1 MATVT
6 IRGRHIKVQAKEG
19 RQRAL
24 VIDRLE
30 ARTNEQLDEMEA
42 ESFPNR
48 KIVRGAIEKLDD
60 AEQCLRSL
68 FIDLHDA
75 AEDELEGDSDMVPDY
90 IAEDGTKRLYP
101 ENVDPELDVIIHQL
115 WEVGMYLREYFDEQV

>member
-19 RQRAL
+19 RQVAL

-68 FIDLHDA
+68 FMDLYDA
-75 AEDELEGDSDMVPDY
+75 AEDAMEGDSDMVPDY

-101 ENVDPELDVIIHQL
+101 ENVDPELDGIIHQI
-115 WEVGMYLREYFDEQV
+115 WEIGMNLREYFDEQV